1 MFLRIKYLLLFLITS
16 AVSSYSQEQPKLL
29 VGIVV
34 DQMRNDYIRKYWNS
48 FGEDGF
54 KKLVN
59 NGFYAKNVNY
69 SYKPTYTGP
78 GHASIF
84 TGATPSTHGI
94 VANNW
99 YSRVEGKMV
108 YCAEAL
114 NEDGEYWYSPQRML
128 TRTIADEIKL
138 FTNLKAK
145 SYGVSLKDRGAILP
159 AGHLADAA
167 FWYEADKG
175 GWISS
180 NYYNYK
186 NNKWIDKI
194 NAVDIFQEYLASG
207 WEFSLAEENYQE
219 SLSDHN
225 KYERP
230 YIKGGQ
236 TSFPYSFKEAF
247 QKSGAN
253 LIKATPQG
261 NQLVID
267 FAKQLMKEEE
277 IGKDAILD
285 FLSISFSATDYIG
298 HQFGVNSREVH
309 DTYVKLDKQIAS
321 FLKFLEEEI
330 GEANY
335 LLFLTSDHGAGEVR
349 DYLTD
354 MQMPG
359 GYIDTKFMKED
370 IEASLDKEFGEADYI
385 KKITNL
391 NVYLDSSI
399 LINSKKKE
407 EVLAYSKE
415 ELKKY
420 PGILKVFSKNEI
432 ELANNLL
439 DNKVANGFME
449 SESGDLI
456 LLEKP
461 NWNTNSNQG
470 STHGSPY
477 SYDTHV
483 PLLFY
488 GWNIK
493 AGEVSKAYSV
503 VDIVPTISILLGI
516 PMPDGSG
523 TRIIKEV
530 K

>member
-1 MFLRIKYLLLFLITS
+1 MIVVANNSIG
-16 AVSSYSQEQPKLL
+16 QEQPKLL

-34 DQMRNDYIRKYWNS
+34 DQMRNDYIAKFWKDYS
-48 FGEDGF
+48 EDGF

-59 NGFYAKNVNY
+59 SGFYTKNVNY

-84 TGATPSTHGI
+84 TGTTPSTHGI

-99 YSRVEGKMV
+99 YSRTEGKMV

-114 NEDGEYWYSPQRML
+114 NMKGDYWYSPQRML
-128 TRTIADEIKL
+128 SRTIADEIKL
-138 FTNLKAK
+138 FTNQQAK

-167 FWYEADKG
+167 FWFDAKKG

-180 NYYNYK
+180 DYYSYN
-186 NNKWIDKI
+186 NNKWIDNL
-194 NAVDIFQEYLASG
+194 NAVDIYQEYLAKG
-207 WEFSLAEENYQE
+207 WELSLAKENYQE
-219 SLSDHN
+219 NIADDN
-225 KYERP
+225 KYEIP
-230 YIKGGQ
+230 YIKGGK
-236 TSFPYSFKEAF
+236 TSFPYNFKEAF

-267 FAKQLMKEEE
+267 FAKQLIKEEE
-277 IGKDAILD
+277 IGKDDILD
-285 FLSISFSATDYIG
+285 FLSMSFSATDYIG

-309 DTYVKLDKQIAS
+309 DTYIKLDLQIAS
-321 FLKFLEEEI
+321 FLNYLDQEI
-330 GEANY
+330 GEGNY

-349 DYLTD
+349 DYLID
-354 MQMPG
+354 MKKDG
-359 GYIDTKFMKED
+359 GYIDSKSIKKD
-370 IEASLDKEFGEADYI
+370 IEAALDEEFGEAEYI
-385 KKITNL
+385 KKTINL
-391 NVYLDSSI
+391 NIYLDSTITS
-399 LINSKKKE
+399 NSKKTKKVIAYAKE
-407 EVLAYSKE
+407 A
-415 ELKKY
+415 LKKY
-420 PGILKVFSKNEI
+420 PGVLKVYAKNDLG
-432 ELANNLL
+432 LANNDL
-439 DNKVANGFME
+439 DNKVANGYMQ

-461 NWNTNSNQG
+461 NWNTNSKQG

-488 GWNIK
+488 GWKIK

-503 VDIVPTISILLGI
+503 VDIAPTISTLLSI
-516 PMPDGSG
+516 SKPDGSG